1 MEWKTFQHNG
11 VLFYPEYKSQNIIIK
26 YNNTDIIDPFVE
38 EYLLYFIKKKGY
50 NRDVLFKK
58 NFLNSLNDITSHVY
72 NFTDIDLFSLK
83 KFIKDVKK
91 YPIND
96 DDSFSSSFM
105 KKYTYATIDGKN
117 HKISNPFIEPPSIFV
132 GRGDH
137 PLRGTIKKRILPED
151 ITLNIDNQSKI
162 PPCTLKNHTWGNI
175 VHDNNSTWIASWKDS
190 ITGNLK
196 YIYLSANSNIHMDK
210 DMNKYDIARKL
221 KKYIKKIRRTNNT
234 NLHSDNYKYRQL
246 STVVYLIDKLCLRIG
261 NEKDDTQTAD
271 TVGAT
276 SLKVENIQLLE
287 NNKIDMHFLGKDS
300 ILFKKKF
307 NVDTICYNNIATF
320 IKNKKNDELIFDN
333 INSGMVNRYLHNFME
348 GLTAKVFRTFR
359 SSELFNKLLLVS
371 LNHEKDEKDEKYI
384 IKNYKYANLMVAK
397 LCNHRKNKN
406 LELSLETSKRNY
418 LDPRIT
424 FCYSKKYNI
433 PIEKLFSKN
442 LIEKHAWATNTQ
454 SDFKY

>member
-1 MEWKTFQHNG
+1 
-11 VLFYPEYKSQNIIIK
+11 
-26 YNNTDIIDPFVE
+26 
-38 EYLLYFIKKKGY
+38 
-50 NRDVLFKK
+50 
-58 NFLNSLNDITSHVY
+58 
-72 NFTDIDLFSLK
+72 
-83 KFIKDVKK
+83 
-91 YPIND
+91 
-96 DDSFSSSFM
+96 
-105 KKYTYATIDGKN
+105 
-117 HKISNPFIEPPSIFV
+117 
-132 GRGDH
+132 
-137 PLRGTIKKRILPED
+137 
-151 ITLNIDNQSKI
+151 
-162 PPCTLKNHTWGNI
+162 
-175 VHDNNSTWIASWKDS
+175 
-190 ITGNLK
+190 
-196 YIYLSANSNIHMDK
+196 MDK
-210 DMNKYDIARKL
+210 DMNKYDIARTL
-221 KKYIKKIRRTNNT
+221 KKYIKKIRRKNNT

-287 NNKIDMHFLGKDS
+287 NNKINMHFLGKDS

-307 NVDTICYNNIATF
+307 NVDTICYNNISHF
-320 IKNKKNDELIFDN
+320 IKNKKNDDLIFDM
-333 INSGMVNRYLHNFME
+333 INSSMVNRYLHNFME

-371 LNHEKDEKDEKYI
+371 DKNHHDKDDKEH
-384 IKNYKYANLMVAK
+384 IKNYKYANLMIAK

-424 FCYSKKYNI
+424 FCYSKKYDI

-442 LIEKHAWATNTQ
+442 LIEKHSWAMNTQ